1 MPGLLDGLERSI
13 DRRFALYRAMS
24 AKALKDGDGG
34 AEELDP
40 EIVRSALK
48 ACLACS
54 RTPACAAW
62 LALDHPDVPLFCH
75 ARAHFLEIAYH
86 ARQSDDTPGYATVRI

>member
-24 AKALKDGDGG
+24 ARALEDGDGG
-34 AEELDP
+34 ADDIDP
-40 EIVRSALK
+40 EIVRAALK

-54 RTPACAAW
+54 RTRACAAW
-62 LALDHPDVPLFCH
+62 LALDHPDVPLFCR
-75 ARAHFLEIAYH
+75 ARAHFLEITSE
-86 ARQSDDTPGYATVRI
+86 ARQKR

>member
-34 AEELDP
+34 AEDLDP
-40 EIVRSALK
+40 EIVRSALE
-48 ACLACS
+48 S
-54 RTPACAAW
+54 
-62 LALDHPDVPLFCH
+62 VPRLLTDTRMCGL
-75 ARAHFLEIAYH
+75 ARA
-86 ARQSDDTPGYATVRI
+86 